1 MRSRRLIFSRIVAG
15 YRISSGVLIAF
26 LLAACLAAA
35 QDTGSDLSRPL
46 ALDPAVRTGTLPN
59 GLTYFI
65 RRNGRPQKRAALRL
79 AVQAGSIDEDDDQR
93 GLAHML
99 EHMAFNGT
107 AHFKPGELVA
117 YLESIGAS
125 FGPHVNAYT
134 SYDETVYMLD
144 VPTDREGLLDRGFVA
159 LSDFAGGMTLDA
171 KEIDRERGVVIEEWR
186 GRQGAGS
193 RMQSVYSRTLYG
205 ASKYVDRLPIGT
217 PEVLKTFSPQRLR
230 DFYERWYRPDRMA
243 VIVVGDLDP
252 AAAEALITRYFSPL
266 KRPAS
271 NAPRPV
277 HPVPPHAETRYGVAT
292 DPEAQESSV
301 SVVYKS
307 PLVVTRTV
315 GDYRRTLVRALVHQM
330 LNGRFGEIARQTKAP
345 FLGASSED
353 ETIGRTVEAF
363 SLSARVQEG
372 GIPTGL
378 TALAQETSRVRR
390 FGFGD
395 AELDRG
401 RKWMLSVYE
410 RAYNERDKSENASF
424 AGELVRYFINEEPL
438 PGIQEEYELARR
450 FLPTITAAE
459 AATMARTLVA
469 DTSQV
474 VIAVAPTKA
483 GTQKD
488 GGAVPTEDVL
498 RAAMQRGLEGEV
510 TAWADDIS
518 GRELIAKKP
527 VPGSVAATRT
537 IPELGVTV
545 LSLSNGVEVWLKPT
559 DFKNDQVLFTSYAK
573 GGTSLASPD
582 EYQDAALSA
591 TLVSIGGIG
600 GFTPVELEKLL
611 PGQLVS
617 VSADVSAFTHGVSG
631 SSTPRDLET
640 ALQLMYLY
648 FTAPNRTPEAF
659 ELLRRRLEAALANR
673 AQSPGAAFGERVR
686 QLNTMNHYSSRA
698 LTPEDVTKLRPDLM
712 RSYYD
717 ARFANAADFTFF
729 FAGAFTVDT
738 ITPLVNTYVA
748 SLPSTGK
755 RTAVIGDAHL
765 QFPPDIRRETVRKG
779 KEPRSQTVISFFAD
793 TGLDELE
800 MHRARAATYVLEIR
814 LRDLL
819 REELGGTYSV
829 NVGYTNTQPQPGYG
843 TMSVQFGSAPEN
855 ADKLAKAV
863 FDEVSRLQREGPS
876 AGDMQKI
883 KEIERRG
890 LETSVR
896 QNGYWMNSLYT
907 VHLLGWDPRRI
918 TQRFE
923 RIESLTGEQVQAV
936 FTKYFPMNRYTIVT
950 LMPETTAP

>member
-1 MRSRRLIFSRIVAG
+1 LSRIVAG
-15 YRISSGVLIAF
+15 YRISYGVLIAF
-26 LLAACLAAA
+26 LLVAWVAGA
-35 QDTGSDLSRPL
+35 QDIGADLSRALPL
-46 ALDPAVRTGTLPN
+46 DTAVRTGTLPN
-59 GLTYFI
+59 GLTYYI
-65 RRNGRPQKRAALRL
+65 RRNTRPQKRAALRL

-117 YLESIGAS
+117 YLESICAS

-144 VPTDREGLLDRGFVA
+144 VPTDREGLLDRGFEA
-159 LSDFAGGMTLDA
+159 LSDFAGGMTLDP

-193 RMQSVYSRTLYG
+193 RMQSVYSGTLYG
-205 ASKYVDRLPIGT
+205 ASKYVERLPIGT
-217 PEVLKTFSPQRLR
+217 PEVLKTFSAQRLR
-230 DFYERWYRPDRMA
+230 DFYERWYRLDRMA

-252 AAAEALITRYFSPL
+252 ASAETLIARYFSPL

-271 NAPRPV
+271 NEPRPV
-277 HPVPPHAETRYGVAT
+277 HPVPPHSETRYGIAT
-292 DPEAQESSV
+292 DTEAQESSV
-301 SVVYKS
+301 SVIYKS
-307 PLVVTRTV
+307 PLVPTRTI

-330 LNGRFGEIARQTKAP
+330 LNSRFGEIARQPKAP
-345 FLGASSED
+345 FLGAASED

-372 GIPTGL
+372 GLATGL
-378 TALAQETSRVRR
+378 TALAQETARVRR
-390 FGFGD
+390 FGFGE

-401 RKWMLSVYE
+401 RKWMLAAYE

-424 AGELVRYFINEEPL
+424 AGELVRHFINEEPL
-438 PGIQEEYELARR
+438 PGIQVEYEMARK
-450 FLPTITAAE
+450 FVPGITAAE
-459 AATMARTLVA
+459 AAALARQLVA

-474 VIAVAPTKA
+474 VIAVAPAKG

-488 GGAVPTEDVL
+488 GSAVPTESVL
-498 RAAMQRGLEGEV
+498 RAAMQRGLEADV
-510 TAWADDIS
+510 TAWRDDVG
-518 GRELIAKKP
+518 GRELMAKKP

-545 LSLSNGVEVWLKPT
+545 LSLSNGAEVWLKPT

-573 GGTSLASPD
+573 GGTSLASAD
-582 EYQDAALSA
+582 EYQDVSLSA
-591 TLVSIGGIG
+591 TLVAIGGIG
-600 GFTPVELEKLL
+600 GFTPVDLEKLL

-617 VSADVSAFTHGVSG
+617 VSADMSAFTHGVSG

-640 ALQLMYLY
+640 ALQLQYLY

-659 ELLRRRLEAALANR
+659 ELLQRRLEAVLANR

-686 QLNTMNHYSSRA
+686 RLNTMNHYSSWA
-698 LTPEDVTKLRPDLM
+698 LNPEDVRKLRPDLM

-729 FAGAFTVDT
+729 FAGAFTVET
-738 ITPLVNTYVA
+738 ITPLINTYIA
-748 SLPSTGK
+748 SLPGTGK
-755 RTAVIGDAHL
+755 RTAVIGDARL
-765 QFPPDIRRETVRKG
+765 QFPPDVRRETVRKG
-779 KEPRSQTVISFFAD
+779 KEPRSQTVMSFFAD
-793 TGLDELE
+793 TGLDEIE
-800 MHRARAATYVLEIR
+800 MHRARAATSVLEIR

-829 NVGYTNTQPQPGYG
+829 GVGYTNTQPQPGYG

-855 ADKLAKAV
+855 AEKLVQAV
-863 FDEVSRLQREGPS
+863 FDEVHRLQREGPS
-876 AGDMQKI
+876 ADDMQKI

-896 QNGYWMNSLYT
+896 QNGYWMNSLQT
-907 VHLLGWDPRRI
+907 MHVLGWDPRRI
-918 TQRFE
+918 AQRFE
-923 RIESLTGEQVQAV
+923 RVDSLTGEQVQAA
-936 FTKYFPMNRYTIVT
+936 FRKYFPMNRYTIVT
-950 LMPETTAP
+950 LMPETANP